1 MEQPTAPEKTNQ
13 SVQDETFEKLGN
25 SSMEGRAMEDVVE
38 PSQALDNLEVG
49 GPGTTPDDKDSQ
61 STTVSTAPSGEQV
74 VHQTI
79 NLPENTT
86 DVSNNKCYFKRS
98 ICQIHRCEGRKTIDR
113 SKRWGEIKTGYGWI
127 HSRKVRY
134 ICMVGKSERVVS
146 TISTH
151 VEESRKSKPG
161 DYLNTK
167 GGVARISGGDNA
179 GFEK

>member
-1 MEQPTAPEKTNQ
+1 
-13 SVQDETFEKLGN
+13 
-25 SSMEGRAMEDVVE
+25 MEDVVE

-49 GPGTTPDDKDSQ
+49 GPGTTPDEKDSQ
-61 STTVSTAPSGEQV
+61 NTTESTTPSVEQV

-86 DVSNNKCYFKRS
+86 DGSNNKCYFKRS
-98 ICQIHRCEGRKTIDR
+98 ICQIHRSEGRKTIDR

-146 TISTH
+146 IISTH
-151 VEESRKSKPG
+151 VKESRKSKPG
-161 DYLNTK
+161 DYLYTK
-167 GGVARISGGDNA
+167 GGVAGISGGDNA